1 MIIDPEIWNMD
12 RLDTAASIVPSGQS
26 YRTFVYYAQMM
37 NDDRFSLY
45 DYGESMNMK
54 IYGSK
59 LAPLVPIEDYKVPT
73 VLMSGDKDPLA
84 DPIDV
89 NWITQQLGSNVVFA
103 KEYHLNHTGF
113 VMANDMTFF
122 SKDAVEQLHKFNP
135 VSKSFDALFLN

>member
-12 RLDTAASIVPSGQS
+12 RLDVGASIVPSGQS

-59 LAPLVPIEDYKVPT
+59 LAPLVPVEDYKVPT

-89 NWITQQLGSNVVFA
+89 NWIR
-103 KEYHLNHTGF
+103 
-113 VMANDMTFF
+113 
-122 SKDAVEQLHKFNP
+122 
-135 VSKSFDALFLN
+135 